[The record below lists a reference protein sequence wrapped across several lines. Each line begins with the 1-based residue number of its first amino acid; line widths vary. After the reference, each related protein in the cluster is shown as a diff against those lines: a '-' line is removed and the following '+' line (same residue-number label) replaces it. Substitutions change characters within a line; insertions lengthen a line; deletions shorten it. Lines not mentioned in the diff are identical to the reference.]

1 MKKGE
6 ASGRDLKRKRPN
18 GGPVVRNSYSLPAKE
33 QQLLTDFIKK
43 LRFNKSI
50 DPPLSKSE
58 IVRIGLALARKAK
71 LSEFLKTRQRLDQT
85 HVGRPA
91 TRAEKIP

>member
-1 MKKGE
+1 MKKGDG
-6 ASGRDLKRKRPN
+6 SGRELKRKLPN
-18 GGPVVRNSYSLPAKE
+18 GSPVVRNSYSLPAKE

-71 LSEFLKTRQRLDQT
+71 LSEFLRTRQGLDATQ
-85 HVGRPA
+85 VGRPA
-91 TRAEKIP
+91 TKAEKIP

>member
-1 MKKGE
+1 
-6 ASGRDLKRKRPN
+6 
-18 GGPVVRNSYSLPAKE
+18 LPAKE
-33 QQLLTDFIKK
+33 QRLLTEFIKK

-71 LSEFLKTRQRLDQT
+71 LREFLKTRKCLDAT
-85 HVGRPA
+85 HVGRPT